1 MLRYLLFGSIIGIS
15 AFVMSVG
22 CCPCGS
28 DCETDSGTPSTTSTD
43 ATLENGAADDA
54 TQEDSEDVDG
64 EIDVENAESPEGVVD
79 AFFKAFFE
87 GDRQGAFALLSK
99 KARDSQR
106 DQFAAEQS
114 STIRWQVAAKTPG
127 RAGRVYVT
135 VDVEDYTEEGDVI
148 TDSLTFETTR
158 DDGAWR
164 VAGFSVGDLTVDFE
178 ESSMYVHTKNR
189 PNAEPIRVAREND
202 GTVRR

>member
-1 MLRYLLFGSIIGIS
+1 M
-15 AFVMSVG
+15 
-22 CCPCGS
+22 
-28 DCETDSGTPSTTSTD
+28 
-43 ATLENGAADDA
+43 
-54 TQEDSEDVDG
+54 
-64 EIDVENAESPEGVVD
+64 
-79 AFFKAFFE
+79 
-87 GDRQGAFALLSK
+87 
-99 KARDSQR
+99 
-106 DQFAAEQS
+106 
-114 STIRWQVAAKTPG
+114 
-127 RAGRVYVT
+127 
-135 VDVEDYTEEGDVI
+135 EDYTEEGDVI